1 MHGTQTV
8 LQEVQDQSRVLSES
22 DQQKQAGQIVEML
35 RKAVGLTQELPAGQ
49 DTIEI
54 VSVTPP
60 TATPLRSLC

>member
-1 MHGTQTV
+1 
-8 LQEVQDQSRVLSES
+8 
-22 DQQKQAGQIVEML
+22 ML

-60 TATPLRSLC
+60 TATPLRADQPTEFIVLMSILYVR